1 MTESVITLLPA
12 DITVL
17 AQLRTRTDMVAA
29 WHQDQIWVKGMADNA
44 FRRLPALRTW
54 KLDAANRLF
63 AHGALTPDN
72 TLPELDWQA
81 LTDFI
86 PVSLPASGLPA
97 FATAKHAVKLAPC
110 PGTDESFAILTEMR
124 ILESYIAGAP
134 QVRLRH
140 LRFAASASAQVLVA
154 GVPLPSIP
162 GTSYTLKDRIL
173 MPAGYDFDPPAIRP
187 LVTEKLEAAR
197 THFLLFHVSGHYEM
211 IPDTSFVHVT
221 RSAVRLTAESLSHVL

>member
-12 DITVL
+12 AITTL
-17 AQLRTRTDMVAA
+17 ARLRTRADMVAA
-29 WHQDQIWVKGMADNA
+29 WHQEQIWVKGMADNA
-44 FRRLPALRTW
+44 FRQLPALRTW

-63 AHGALTPDN
+63 ASGALTPDC
-72 TLPELDWQA
+72 TLPELEWQSLA
-81 LTDFI
+81 DFI

-97 FATAKHAVKLAPC
+97 LATVKHAVKLAPC
-110 PGTDESFAILTEMR
+110 ESTEESFAILTEMH

-140 LRFAASASAQVLVA
+140 LRFAASARAQVLVA
-154 GVPLPSIP
+154 GVPMPSIP
-162 GTSYTLKDRIL
+162 GISYTLKDRIL

-197 THFLLFHVSGHYEM
+197 THYLLFHVSGQYEM

-221 RSAVRLTAESLSHVL
+221 RSAVRLTAETLTHVL